1 MEMPT
6 RYGMKRGKKKQYFMV
21 KAPDFLGGKDLHY
34 VIANNPEG
42 LIGRNIE
49 VILYDLTD
57 DLDHQFIKVK
67 LKIIEVKD
75 FYAYT
80 RYNGHEY
87 FREYERSLIM
97 RGTSYVKA
105 IRDVETKDGG
115 RFRVRSSVF
124 TTKRITNSR
133 KKAIRR
139 QVFKVLD
146 KWASSTDS
154 KSFIREVLFGKVN
167 DEISEA
173 AKKVYPIREGSG
185 IFKIKVLKWP
195 GIDI

>member
-1 MEMPT
+1 MPT
-6 RYGMKRGKKKQYFMV
+6 RYGMKRGKKKLYFLV
-21 KAPDFLGGKDLHY
+21 KAPDFLGGHDLYH
-34 VIANNPEG
+34 VIANTPES

-49 VILYDLTD
+49 VILSDLTGD
-57 DLDHQFIKVK
+57 FNHQFIKVK

-75 FYAYT
+75 SYAYT

-105 IRDVETKDGG
+105 IRDVEAKDGG
-115 RFRVRSSVF
+115 KFRVRASVF

-139 QVFKVLD
+139 QVFKVID
-146 KWASSTDS
+146 RWAASTDS
-154 KSFIREVLFGKVN
+154 KSFIREILMGKVN
-167 DEISEA
+167 EEIHEA
-173 AKKVYPIREGSG
+173 AKKVYPVREGTG
-185 IFKIKVLKWP
+185 VFKVKVLKWP
-195 GIDI
+195 GSEV